1 MKIYHLKANGAKSLG
16 QNGAFY
22 KRTSR
27 RVLSYYV
34 VANEP
39 LILDFCIP
47 KNTLFDMDLL
57 ESSFDL
63 LHNPAFKILPRENWM
78 MPTPFVLTD
87 AVVIRQKIKPT
98 VVMNRKAV
106 ATYVQIGIS
115 KDSIVQNI
123 DTLKAK

>member
-1 MKIYHLKANGAKSLG
+1 
-16 QNGAFY
+16 
-22 KRTSR
+22 
-27 RVLSYYV
+27 V
-34 VANEP
+34 VDNEP

-63 LHNPAFKILPRENWM
+63 LHNPAFKIHPRENWM

-98 VVMNRKAV
+98 LITARKAI
-106 ATYVQIGIS
+106 APSVQIGIS
-115 KDSIVQNI
+115 KDSTVQNN